1 MRRGTSKRGGGGG
14 RGREEG
20 KFVRVAGMG
29 EGAELI
35 RASIQGRRKLK
46 APKDLEASFL
56 PRCRNVSLRLLQG
69 TDRPAAMDLCLRGQW
84 PAGCAEAFTEP
95 VGTGCGGDV
104 QGSDKLVGGHGGC
117 GGERAPGLIPPAAAG
132 GLPLFHRSWVELL
145 GRGQKEGHVKPR
157 VGRGSD
163 GAGGGGGCAR
173 WGRSSGERPVRA
185 GGGTACSGGL
195 GLGVLEWV
203 DGGGV
208 AGVGKVVVLVHG
220 PRGSAE
226 RADWVG
232 DSGSA
237 PR

>member
-1 MRRGTSKRGGGGG
+1 M
-14 RGREEG
+14 REEG

-56 PRCRNVSLRLLQG
+56 PRCRNVSLRVLQG

-104 QGSDKLVGGHGGC
+104 QGSDKLVRGHGGR

-163 GAGGGGGCAR
+163 GAGGGGR
-173 WGRSSGERPVRA
+173 